1 MTTKPPVA
9 YGNEITG
16 DDLQT
21 VGVFCVVL
29 ASAGNPDHG
38 QDPGEP
44 LFGVSPCKATV
55 TTLNDASAACRRYIS
70 DNGLGGGNWT
80 GGDVISNGKVVA
92 RVSYNGRV
100 WIPAKR

>member
-16 DDLQT
+16 DDLQK

-38 QDPGEP
+38 QDPEKP
-44 LFGVSPCKATV
+44 LKPVGGTSLTTGSVAVTGPVAMSLAKAK
-55 TTLNDASAACRRYIS
+55 SSRE
-70 DNGLGGGNWT
+70 
-80 GGDVISNGKVVA
+80 
-92 RVSYNGRV
+92 
-100 WIPAKR
+100 